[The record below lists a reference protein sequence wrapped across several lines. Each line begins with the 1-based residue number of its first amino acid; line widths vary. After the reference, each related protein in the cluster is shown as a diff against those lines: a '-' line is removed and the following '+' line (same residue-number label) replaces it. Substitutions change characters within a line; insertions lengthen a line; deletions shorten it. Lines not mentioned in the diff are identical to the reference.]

1 MVRFYSGHIVSIYY
15 VSEGATEGTTPT
27 SATYLNLAHK
37 AEIEWRQAPG
47 HNPVRLSGRVDY
59 AGQGKG
65 VENPIV
71 TVSLESPSQGS
82 GKAFIKNFSSS
93 DTSFTLLAMEDAASD
108 VVFARI
114 TGCKVK
120 RITPSVEIYPDG
132 TPVRL
137 TAEIWGWDIVFTQSG
152 GVPTFET
159 APATILNYTNVVV
172 KRNTVTITDWWNFE
186 FTIENDL
193 KRNRNDQGVTTGIT
207 RLTREV
213 TGTWMRSA
221 NDGTD
226 VGSTELNEA
235 KNATDVDLEI
245 ALVSDLYQ
253 FVDCKYTEA
262 AIRASNEEI
271 IGKRMDF
278 RATSLVIA

>member
-1 MVRFYSGHIVSIYY
+1 MVRYYSGHVVSIFY
-15 VSEGATEGTTPT
+15 VAESVEGTTPT
-27 SATYLNLAHK
+27 SAAYLNLAQK

-47 HNPVRLSGRVDY
+47 HNPVRLSGGVDY
-59 AGQGKG
+59 ADQGKG

-71 TVSLESPSQGS
+71 TISLESPSQGS
-82 GKAFIKNFSSS
+82 GKAFIKNFASS

-108 VVFARI
+108 VIFARI

-120 RITPSVEIYPDG
+120 RITPSVEVYPDG
-132 TPVRL
+132 TPLRL
-137 TAEIWGWDIVFTQSG
+137 SMEIWGWDILFTQSA

-159 APATILNYTNVVV
+159 APATILNYLNCTV
-172 KRNTVTITDWWNFE
+172 KRNTVTITDWWAFE

-193 KRNRNDQGVTTGIT
+193 KRNRSDQGVTTGIT

-213 TGTWMRSA
+213 TGSWSRSA
-221 NDGTD
+221 NDSSG
-226 VGSTELNEA
+226 VGNTELDEA

-245 ALVSDLYQ
+245 DFLTDLYQ
-253 FVDCKYTEA
+253 FVDCAYTET

-271 IGKRMDF
+271 VGKRMDF